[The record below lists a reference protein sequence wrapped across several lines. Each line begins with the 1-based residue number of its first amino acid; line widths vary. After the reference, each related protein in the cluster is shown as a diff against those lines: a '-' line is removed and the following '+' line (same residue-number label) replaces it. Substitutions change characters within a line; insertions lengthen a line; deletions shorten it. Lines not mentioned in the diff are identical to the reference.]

1 VEHRCHGSSG
11 AVVERAGREVVV
23 VAQSPFAVNVR
34 DASAYVSV
42 GELVTVLAT
51 AEQTAGSFGLMESVF
66 ARGAEPPPH
75 VHHREDE
82 SFFVLG
88 GDLTVRVGDDT
99 FSAAPGS
106 FVFCPR
112 DVPHLLTVHSEQART
127 LTLVTP
133 GGLESFFVELGEP
146 APGRRTLPEELP
158 EPDLERVVT
167 LAGHYGAEVLTN
179 WP

>member
-1 VEHRCHGSSG
+1 MLFAQLQNALV
-11 AVVERAGREVVV
+11 GRYVV
-23 VAQSPFAVNVR
+23 VARSPFAVNVR

-42 GELVTVLAT
+42 GELVTVLAS
-51 AEQTAGSFGLMESVF
+51 AEQTAGAFGLMESVF

-82 SFFVLG
+82 SFFVLE

-112 DVPHLLTVHSEQART
+112 DVPHLLTLHSEQAQT

-133 GGLESFFVELGEP
+133 GGRESFFVKIGEP
-146 APGRRTLPEELP
+146 APGRRTLPAELP
-158 EPDLERVVT
+158 APDPERVVT

>member
-1 VEHRCHGSSG
+1 
-11 AVVERAGREVVV
+11 
-23 VAQSPFAVNVR
+23 VARSPFAVNVR

-42 GELVTVLAT
+42 GELVTILAT
-51 AEQTAGSFGLMESVF
+51 AEQTAGTFALMESVF

-82 SFFVLG
+82 SFFVLE
-88 GDLTVRVGDDT
+88 GDLSVRVGDDT
-99 FSAAPGS
+99 FSAGPGS

-112 DVPHLLTVHSEQART
+112 DVPHLLTLHSEQART
-127 LTLVTP
+127 LTLLTP

-146 APGRRTLPEELP
+146 APGVRTLPDELP

>member
-1 VEHRCHGSSG
+1 MLFARLHNALV
-11 AVVERAGREVVV
+11 GRSVV
-23 VAQSPFAVNVR
+23 VAQSPFAVDVR
-34 DASAYVSV
+34 NAPAYVSV
-42 GELVTVLAT
+42 GELITVLAS
-51 AEQTAGSFGLMESVF
+51 AEQTAGAFGLMESVF
-66 ARGAEPPPH
+66 AKGAEPPPH

-82 SFFVLG
+82 SFFVLE

-99 FSAAPGS
+99 FSAAPGT

-112 DVPHLLTVHSEQART
+112 DVPHLLTLQSEQVRA

-146 APGRRTLPEELP
+146 VSGRRTLPAELP

>member
-1 VEHRCHGSSG
+1 LQNALVR
-11 AVVERAGREVVV
+11 RYVV
-23 VAQSPFAVNVR
+23 VARSPFAVNVR
-34 DASAYVSV
+34 DAPAYVSV
-42 GELVTVLAT
+42 GELIIVLAS
-51 AEQTAGSFGLMESVF
+51 AEQTAGAFGLMESVF

-82 SFFVLG
+82 SFFVLE

-112 DVPHLLTVHSEQART
+112 DVPHLLTLQSEQARA

-146 APGRRTLPEELP
+146 APGRRALPAELP

-167 LAGHYGAEVLTN
+167 LAQHYGAEVLTD

>member
-1 VEHRCHGSSG
+1 MATR
-11 AVVERAGREVVV
+11 
-23 VAQSPFAVNVR
+23 SPFAVNVR

-42 GELVTVLAT
+42 GELITILAA
-51 AEQTAGSFGLMESVF
+51 AEQTGGAFGLMESVL

-82 SFFVLG
+82 SFFVLE

-99 FSAAPGS
+99 FNAAAGS

-112 DVPHLLTVHSEQART
+112 DVPHLLTLHSEQVRA

-146 APGRRTLPEELP
+146 VPPGRRTLPADLP
-158 EPDLERVVT
+158 EPDPERVVT

>member
-1 VEHRCHGSSG
+1 MAR
-11 AVVERAGREVVV
+11 
-23 VAQSPFAVNVR
+23 SPFAVNVG

-42 GELVTVLAT
+42 GELITILASG
-51 AEQTAGSFGLMESVF
+51 EQTGGAFGLMESVLV
-66 ARGAEPPPH
+66 RGAEPPPH

-82 SFFVLG
+82 SFFILE

-112 DVPHLLTVHSEQART
+112 DVPHLLTLHSEQVRA

-146 APGRRTLPEELP
+146 APGLRTLPPDLRED
-158 EPDLERVVT
+158 DLERVAT
-167 LAGHYGAEVLTN
+167 LAEHYGAEVLTS

>member
-1 VEHRCHGSSG
+1 MPLP
-11 AVVERAGREVVV
+11 RARNALVGRSVV
-23 VAQSPFAVNVR
+23 VARSPFAVNVR

-42 GELVTVLAT
+42 GELITILAT
-51 AEQTAGSFGLMESVF
+51 AEQTDGAFALMESVF

-82 SFFVLG
+82 SFFVLE
-88 GDLTVRVGDDT
+88 GDLTARVGEDT

-112 DVPHLLTVHSEQART
+112 DVPHLLTLQSDQART

-133 GGLESFFVELGEP
+133 GGLESFFMELGEP
-146 APGRRTLPEELP
+146 APGLRTLPDELP